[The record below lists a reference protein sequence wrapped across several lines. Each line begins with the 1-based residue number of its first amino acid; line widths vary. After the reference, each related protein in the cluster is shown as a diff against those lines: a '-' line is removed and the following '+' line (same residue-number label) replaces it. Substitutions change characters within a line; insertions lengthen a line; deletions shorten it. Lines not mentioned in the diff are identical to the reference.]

1 MRNIKQNQKVFSYEN
16 KKSQIKQLGYQQMLK
31 DQRLK
36 HSYVQLF
43 FSTIK
48 FISLKIWLM
57 QLLSFLLSAWVLA
70 NFPLI
75 QVITPVIQTVTF
87 ILLFSILFFADE
99 LFKSFTAGMWELEQT
114 LRYDVR
120 QHILMKLL
128 LFGLI
133 DMFVMLSLS
142 AIAFQVMPV
151 HFVSILFYLLVPYN
165 LVCLLVFS
173 IVTVWRNKF
182 NKILIWLITGS
193 TILGVMGIIT
203 LIDVYQVDIIY
214 WILTYFVTII
224 LVFSVIYSQIRT
236 NRWEMI

>member
-1 MRNIKQNQKVFSYEN
+1 MGSINQNQKEFSYEN

-99 LFKSFTAGMWELEQT
+99 LFKSFTTGMWELEQT

>member
-16 KKSQIKQLGYQQMLK
+16 KKSQIKRLGHQQMVK
-31 DQRLK
+31 NQRLK
-36 HSYVQLF
+36 HSYTQLF

-48 FISLKIWLM
+48 FISLKIWLI

-70 NFPLI
+70 SFPII
-75 QVITPVIQTVTF
+75 QSITPVIQIVTF

-114 LRYDVR
+114 LKYDVR
-120 QHILMKLL
+120 QHILTKLL

-133 DMFVMLSLS
+133 DMLVMLSLS
-142 AIAFQVMPV
+142 TIASQVMPV

-203 LIDVYQVDIIY
+203 LIDVYQLHIIY